1 MISFF
6 RRPFTRVTVY
16 RAMEVFQVRGSELCL
31 LNPFAVSVKIGR
43 YEGGCGV
50 TKQERS
56 WILYDCANSAQT
68 LIVTTAI
75 LPIFFK
81 TYAAPEM
88 TDEQSTFWWGLGNTV
103 AALIVAVMAPI
114 LGAFADHRGIKKKL
128 FAAFLVGGVCST
140 AALTFVSEGGWQLCL
155 VIYACSTIGF
165 YGATVFY
172 DSFLVDVTE
181 SDRMDWVSSM
191 GFACGYI
198 ASTVPYILCMLLI
211 TFHASVGFDSPV
223 PATRIAFLITA
234 VWWFALSI
242 PMLRNVEQKYWVP
255 PSDHPIRES
264 LDRLFQT
271 IREIP
276 KYRHLFLFLLAFFLY
291 IDGVHT
297 IYKMAMP
304 FGIDVGIGTS
314 ELMVILLYTQVVAF
328 PFAILYGKLAARFT
342 AKRMILVGIGTYFV
356 VTVLAYNI
364 SASWHFWALATLIGT
379 AQGGIQSLSRSFYG
393 KLVPK
398 DRSAQF
404 FGFYDIFGK
413 FAAILGPVMVGGFG
427 LALGDTRKGVFS
439 LILLFLAGGL
449 LLLKVDERK
458 ASAS

>member
-1 MISFF
+1 M
-6 RRPFTRVTVY
+6 
-16 RAMEVFQVRGSELCL
+16 
-31 LNPFAVSVKIGR
+31 
-43 YEGGCGV
+43 

-81 TYAAPEM
+81 TYAASGM
-88 TDEQSTFWWGLGNTV
+88 SDAQSTFWWGLGNTM
-103 AALIVAVMAPI
+103 AALLVAVMAPI
-114 LGAFADHRGIKKKL
+114 LGAFADHKGVKKKL
-128 FAAFLVGGVCST
+128 FTLFLIGGVCST
-140 AALTFVSEGGWQLCL
+140 AALALVKEGGWELCL
-155 VIYACSTIGF
+155 VIYAFSTIGF
-165 YGATVFY
+165 YGAVVFY

-181 SDRMDWVSSM
+181 NDRMDWVSSL
-191 GFACGYI
+191 GFAWGYI
-198 ASTVPYILCMLLI
+198 ASTVPYIVCIVLI
-211 TFHASVGFDSPV
+211 SKYDAIGFSSPV
-223 PATRIAFLITA
+223 LATRVAFLITA

-242 PMLRNVEQKYWVP
+242 PMLRNVEQKYFVP
-255 PSDHPIRES
+255 ASETPVRDS
-264 LDRLFQT
+264 LSRLVQT
-271 IREIP
+271 LREIP

-297 IYKMAMP
+297 IYKMATS
-304 FGIDVGIGTS
+304 FGIDVGIETS
-314 ELMVILLYTQVVAF
+314 ELMLILLYTQIVAF
-328 PFAILYGKLAARFT
+328 PCAMLYGKLATRFT

-364 SASWHFWALATLIGT
+364 SQSWHFWALATLVGT

-398 DRSAQF
+398 EKSAQF

-427 LALGDTRKGVFS
+427 LLFNDSRAGVFS
-439 LILLFLAGGL
+439 LIILFFVGGA
-449 LLLKVDERK
+449 LLLKVDESK
-458 ASAS
+458 ASAR